1 MMVRPNNPLVQ
12 EPRYELITQV
22 LRRNILT
29 GALPEG
35 LVLLEGPIAALM
47 QTSRMPVQA
56 ALRMLSTEGLVQRF
70 DGRGYLVG
78 PAGKDIAP
86 VRRDIGEFALDI
98 PQQVDAAL
106 QTRGIWKHFYD
117 EVEEQVASCQ
127 VFGEFRIVETELADY
142 LGVSRTVVRDVLSRL
157 QERGLVRKNASS
169 HWIAGPLTART
180 LREKFELRAIV
191 EPAALRLAAPHI
203 HYSQIEEIRDRIG
216 ADPSL
221 TPEDL
226 EDALMEHCIA
236 QAPNTALVAIIQNNQ
251 MLLTSVNR
259 ALTGLGLPEDEITLD
274 QYRTLFDLIARH
286 PIDSAAEYLRDHLHI
301 MANKNLAR
309 MKIVAVISETVGI
322 APYLSAQ

>member
-1 MMVRPNNPLVQ
+1 MTPGTYNPLAQ

-22 LRRNILT
+22 LRSNIRS
-29 GALPEG
+29 GALPAG

-56 ALRMLSTEGLVQRF
+56 ALRMLAAEGLVHRF

-78 PAGKDIAP
+78 STDTAIVPL
-86 VRRDIGEFALDI
+86 RRDIGTFDLDI
-98 PQQVDAAL
+98 PQQVDDAL
-106 QTRGIWKHFYD
+106 QTRGTWKHFYD
-117 EVEEQVASCQ
+117 QVEEQVAACQ
-127 VFGEFRIVETELADY
+127 VFGEFRIVETELAEY

-191 EPAALRLAAPHI
+191 EPAALRLAAPYI
-203 HYSQIEEIRDRIG
+203 HYSQIEEFRDRIG
-216 ADPSL
+216 TDPDL
-221 TPEDL
+221 KPEDL
-226 EDALMEHCIA
+226 EDALMDHCIA
-236 QAPNTALVAIIQNNQ
+236 QAPNTALVAMIQNNQ
-251 MLLTSVNR
+251 MLLTAVNR
-259 ALTGLGLPEDEITLD
+259 ALTSLGLPEDEVAQD

-301 MANKNLAR
+301 MASKNLAR

>member
-1 MMVRPNNPLVQ
+1 MTPGSANPLAQ
-12 EPRYELITQV
+12 EPRYELIAQV
-22 LRRNILT
+22 LRRNI
-29 GALPEG
+29 GGGVLPVG

-47 QTSRMPVQA
+47 QTSRMPVQT
-56 ALRMLSTEGLVQRF
+56 ALRVLAAEGLVHRF

-78 PAGKDIAP
+78 SADTSVLPL
-86 VRRDIGEFALDI
+86 RRDIGSFELDI
-98 PQQVDAAL
+98 PQHVDNAL
-106 QTRGIWKHFYD
+106 QTRGTWKHFYD
-117 EVEEQVASCQ
+117 QVEEQVAACQ
-127 VFGEFRIVETELADY
+127 VFGEFRIVETELADH
-142 LGVSRTVVRDVLSRL
+142 LAVSRTVVRDVLSRL

-180 LREKFELRAIV
+180 LREKFELRAII
-191 EPAALRLAAPHI
+191 EPAAMRLAAPHI
-203 HYSQIEEIRDRIG
+203 HYSQIEEFRDRIG
-216 ADPSL
+216 TDPDL

-226 EDALMEHCIA
+226 EDALMDHCIA
-236 QAPNTALVAIIQNNQ
+236 QAPNTALVAMIHNNQ

-259 ALTGLGLPEDEITLD
+259 ALTSLGLPEDEIAQD

-301 MANKNLAR
+301 MSSKNLAR

>member
-1 MMVRPNNPLVQ
+1 MKARPNNPLAQ

-22 LRRNILT
+22 LRSNILS
-29 GALPEG
+29 GRLPVG
-35 LVLLEGPIAALM
+35 LVLLEGPISLLM

-56 ALRMLSTEGLVQRF
+56 ALRLLLAEGLVHRF

-78 PAGKDIAP
+78 QECADLAP
-86 VRRDIGEFALDI
+86 LRRDIGEFDLEI
-98 PQQVDAAL
+98 PTHVDDAL
-106 QTRGIWKHFYD
+106 QTRGTWKHFYE
-117 EVEEQVASCQ
+117 EVEEEIASCQ

-142 LGVSRTVVRDVLSRL
+142 LGVSRTVVREVLSRL
-157 QERGLVRKNASS
+157 QERGLIRKNASS

-180 LREKFELRAIV
+180 LREKFELRAII

-216 ADPSL
+216 TDATL
-221 TPEDL
+221 KPEEL
-226 EDALMEHCIA
+226 EEALMDHCIA
-236 QAPNTALVAIIQNNQ
+236 QAPNTALVEMIQNNQ

-259 ALTGLGLPEDEITLD
+259 ALTGLGLPEDQIALD

-301 MANKNLAR
+301 MGAKNLAR
-309 MKIVAVISETVGI
+309 MKIVAVISETVGF

>member
-1 MMVRPNNPLVQ
+1 MARPNNPVSQ

-22 LRRNILT
+22 LRSNIMS
-29 GALPEG
+29 GVLPEG

-56 ALRMLSTEGLVQRF
+56 ALRMLAAEGLVHRF

-78 PAGKDIAP
+78 AAGQDVAPLRSDIS
-86 VRRDIGEFALDI
+86 EFDLDI

-106 QTRGIWKHFYD
+106 QTRGTWKHFYD
-117 EVEEQVASCQ
+117 QVEEQVASCQ

-157 QERGLVRKNASS
+157 QERGLIRKNASS

-203 HYSQIEEIRDRIG
+203 HYSQIEEFRDRIG

-221 TPEDL
+221 KPEDL
-226 EDALMEHCIA
+226 EDALMKHCIA
-236 QAPNTALVAIIQNNQ
+236 QAPNTALVAMIQNNQ
-251 MLLTSVNR
+251 MLLTSANR
-259 ALTGLGLPEDEITLD
+259 ALTGLGLPDDQIALD

-301 MANKNLAR
+301 MARKNLAR

>member
-1 MMVRPNNPLVQ
+1 MMVRPNNPLAQ
-12 EPRYELITQV
+12 EPRYELIMQV
-22 LRRNILT
+22 LRSNILS

-56 ALRMLSTEGLVQRF
+56 ALRMLSAEGLVHRF
-70 DGRGYLVG
+70 DGRGYLVRS
-78 PAGKDIAP
+78 AGKDVAP
-86 VRRDIGEFALDI
+86 LRRDISEFALNI

-106 QTRGIWKHFYD
+106 QTRGTWKHFYD

-157 QERGLVRKNASS
+157 QERGLIRKNASS

-191 EPAALRLAAPHI
+191 EPAALRLAASFI
-203 HYSQIEEIRDRIG
+203 HYSHVEEIRDRIG

-221 TPEDL
+221 KPEDL

-236 QAPNTALVAIIQNNQ
+236 QAPNTSLVEMIQNNQ

-259 ALTGLGLPEDEITLD
+259 ALTGLGLPEDEIALD
-274 QYRTLFDLIARH
+274 QYRTLFDLIVRH

-301 MANKNLAR
+301 MAAKNLAR
-309 MKIVAVISETVGI
+309 MKIVAVISEAVGF
-322 APYLSAQ
+322 APYLSPQ

>member
-1 MMVRPNNPLVQ
+1 MMARPDKPLSK

-22 LRRNILT
+22 LRSNIMS
-29 GALPEG
+29 GVLPEG

-56 ALRMLSTEGLVQRF
+56 ALRRLSAEGLVHRF

-78 PAGKDIAP
+78 AASQDAP
-86 VRRDIGEFALDI
+86 PLRRDISEFALDI
-98 PQQVDAAL
+98 PQQVDTAL
-106 QTRGIWKHFYD
+106 QTRGTWKHFYD

-157 QERGLVRKNASS
+157 QERGLIRKNASS

-180 LREKFELRAIV
+180 LREKFEIRAIV
-191 EPAALRLAAPHI
+191 EPVALRLAAPHI
-203 HYSQIEEIRDRIG
+203 DYSQIEEFRDRIG

-221 TPEDL
+221 KPEDL
-226 EDALMEHCIA
+226 EDALMKHCIA
-236 QAPNTALVAIIQNNQ
+236 QAPNTALVALIQNNQ

-259 ALTGLGLPEDEITLD
+259 ALTGLGLPEDEIALD

-301 MANKNLAR
+301 MARKNLAR
-309 MKIVAVISETVGI
+309 MKIVAVISEAVGI
-322 APYLSAQ
+322 AAYLSAQ

>member
-1 MMVRPNNPLVQ
+1 MMVRPNNPLAQ

-78 PAGKDIAP
+78 PAGKDISP

-203 HYSQIEEIRDRIG
+203 HYSQIEEFRDRIG

-221 TPEDL
+221 KPEDL
-226 EDALMEHCIA
+226 EEALMEHCIA
-236 QAPNTALVAIIQNNQ
+236 QAPNTALVALIQNNQ

-259 ALTGLGLPEDEITLD
+259 ALTGLGLPEDEIALD

>member
-1 MMVRPNNPLVQ
+1 MTPSSYNPLAQ

-22 LRRNILT
+22 LRSNILS
-29 GALPEG
+29 GSLPEG
-35 LVLLEGPIAALM
+35 LVMLEGPIAALM

-56 ALRMLSTEGLVQRF
+56 ALRMLAAEGLVQRF

-78 PAGKDIAP
+78 RADTDIVP
-86 VRRDIGEFALDI
+86 IRRDIGEFELDI
-98 PQQVDAAL
+98 PQQVDDAL
-106 QTRGIWKHFYD
+106 QTRGTWKHFYD
-117 EVEEQVASCQ
+117 QVEEQVASCQ
-127 VFGEFRIVETELADY
+127 VFGEFRIVETELAEY
-142 LGVSRTVVRDVLSRL
+142 LAVSRTVVRDVLSRL

-180 LREKFELRAIV
+180 VREKFELRAII

-203 HYSQIEEIRDRIG
+203 HYSQIEEFRDRIG
-216 ADPSL
+216 TDDDL
-221 TPEDL
+221 KPEDL
-226 EDALMEHCIA
+226 EGALMDHCIG
-236 QAPNTALVAIIQNNQ
+236 QTPNKALVAMIQNNQ

-259 ALTGLGLPEDEITLD
+259 ALTSLGLPEDEIAQD

-301 MANKNLAR
+301 MSSKNLAR

>member
-35 LVLLEGPIAALM
+35 LVLLEGPIAVLM

-78 PAGKDIAP
+78 PAGKDISP

-203 HYSQIEEIRDRIG
+203 HYSQIEEFRDRIG

>member
-1 MMVRPNNPLVQ
+1 MTPGSANPLAQ
-12 EPRYELITQV
+12 EPRYELIAQV
-22 LRRNILT
+22 LRRNI
-29 GALPEG
+29 GSGVLPVG

-56 ALRMLSTEGLVQRF
+56 ALRVLAAEGLVHRF

-78 PAGKDIAP
+78 SADTAVLPL
-86 VRRDIGEFALDI
+86 RRDIGSFELDI
-98 PQQVDAAL
+98 PQHVDNAL
-106 QTRGIWKHFYD
+106 QTRGTWKHFYD
-117 EVEEQVASCQ
+117 QVEEQVAACQ
-127 VFGEFRIVETELADY
+127 VFGEFRIVETELADH
-142 LGVSRTVVRDVLSRL
+142 LAVSRTVVRDVLSRL

-180 LREKFELRAIV
+180 LREKFELRAII

-203 HYSQIEEIRDRIG
+203 HYSQIEEFRDRIG
-216 ADPSL
+216 TDPDL

-226 EDALMEHCIA
+226 EDALMDHCIA
-236 QAPNTALVAIIQNNQ
+236 QAPNTALVAMIQNNQ

-259 ALTGLGLPEDEITLD
+259 ALTSLGLPEDEIAQD

-301 MANKNLAR
+301 MSSKNLAR
-309 MKIVAVISETVGI
+309 MKIVAVISETIGI

>member
-1 MMVRPNNPLVQ
+1 MMTRSYNPLAQ

-22 LRRNILT
+22 LRSNILS

-56 ALRMLSTEGLVQRF
+56 ALRMLSAEGLVQRF

-78 PAGKDIAP
+78 GADTDIVP
-86 VRRDIGEFALDI
+86 LRRDIGEFELDI
-98 PQQVDAAL
+98 PQQVDDAL
-106 QTRGIWKHFYD
+106 QTRGTWKHFYD
-117 EVEEQVASCQ
+117 QVEEQVASCQ
-127 VFGEFRIVETELADY
+127 VFGEFRIVETELAEY

-180 LREKFELRAIV
+180 LREKFELRAII

-203 HYSQIEEIRDRIG
+203 HYSRIEEFRDRIG
-216 ADPSL
+216 ADPGL
-221 TPEDL
+221 KPEDL

-236 QAPNTALVAIIQNNQ
+236 QAPNTALVAMIQNNQ

-259 ALTGLGLPEDEITLD
+259 ALTSLGLPEDEIAQD

-301 MANKNLAR
+301 MASKNLAR

>member
-78 PAGKDIAP
+78 PAGKDISP

-203 HYSQIEEIRDRIG
+203 HYSQIEEFRDRIG

>member
-1 MMVRPNNPLVQ
+1 MTPGSANPLAQ
-12 EPRYELITQV
+12 EPRYELIAQV
-22 LRRNILT
+22 LRRNI
-29 GALPEG
+29 GSGVLPVG

-47 QTSRMPVQA
+47 QTSRMPVQT
-56 ALRMLSTEGLVQRF
+56 ALRVLAAEGLVHRF

-78 PAGKDIAP
+78 SADTAVLPL
-86 VRRDIGEFALDI
+86 RRDIGSFELDI
-98 PQQVDAAL
+98 PQHVDNAL
-106 QTRGIWKHFYD
+106 QTRGTWKHFYD
-117 EVEEQVASCQ
+117 QVEEQVAACQ
-127 VFGEFRIVETELADY
+127 VFGEFRIVETELADH
-142 LGVSRTVVRDVLSRL
+142 LAVSRTVVRDVLSRL

-180 LREKFELRAIV
+180 LREKFELRAII
-191 EPAALRLAAPHI
+191 EPAAMRLAAPHI
-203 HYSQIEEIRDRIG
+203 HYSQIEEFRDRIG
-216 ADPSL
+216 TDPDL

-226 EDALMEHCIA
+226 EDALMDHCIA
-236 QAPNTALVAIIQNNQ
+236 QAPNTALVAMIQNNQ

-259 ALTGLGLPEDEITLD
+259 ALTSLGLPEDEIAQD

-301 MANKNLAR
+301 MSSKNLAR

>member
-1 MMVRPNNPLVQ
+1 MMARPNKPLSQ

-22 LRRNILT
+22 LRSNIIS

-56 ALRMLSTEGLVQRF
+56 ALRMLSAEGLVQRF

-78 PAGKDIAP
+78 TAGQDILP
-86 VRRDIGEFALDI
+86 LRRDIGEFALDI

-106 QTRGIWKHFYD
+106 QTRGTWKHFYD

-157 QERGLVRKNASS
+157 QERGLIRKNASS
-169 HWIAGPLTART
+169 HWISGPLTART

-203 HYSQIEEIRDRIG
+203 HYSQIEEFRDRIG

-221 TPEDL
+221 KPEDL
-226 EDALMEHCIA
+226 DDALMEHCIA
-236 QAPNTALVAIIQNNQ
+236 QAPNTALVAMIQNNQ

-259 ALTGLGLPEDEITLD
+259 ALTGLGLPDDEIALD

-301 MANKNLAR
+301 MARKNLAR